1 MCVEILD
8 FGEHLAKTKQEKPVN
23 ANNKLKTDT
32 QTLIISIIALSEEER
47 NILANSVRLPHR
59 ESPNFTLKNLLRSI
73 VLIFSSYFSYFL
85 ILIFPINPH

>member
-8 FGEHLAKTKQEKPVN
+8 FGEHLAKTKREKPVN

-59 ESPNFTLKNLLRSI
+59 ESPNFTLKKFVKIHCVNFFFIFFFLLPYPNI
-73 VLIFSSYFSYFL
+73 
-85 ILIFPINPH
+85 PH